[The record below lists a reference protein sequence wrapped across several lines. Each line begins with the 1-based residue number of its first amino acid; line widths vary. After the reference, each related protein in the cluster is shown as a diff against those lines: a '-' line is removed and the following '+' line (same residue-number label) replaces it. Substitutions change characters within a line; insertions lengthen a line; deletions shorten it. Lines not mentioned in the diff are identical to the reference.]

1 MRIGNFAIRKM
12 RNYYNRRMRFAWLLL
27 MVYLPMLLAITFH
40 YHTAAEGGSAAA
52 YCSDC
57 DHHVHHNGHL
67 ATSQGFTQEC
77 PICHLQSLPYV
88 VPTIVHI
95 AAFVAMVYVA
105 FSCLA
110 SLSRRAKAI
119 SNLPVLR
126 RLSLLCSF
134 SDF

>member
-12 RNYYNRRMRFAWLLL
+12 RNHYNRRTRFAWLLL

-57 DHHVHHNGHL
+57 NHHVHHDGHL
-67 ATSQGFTQEC
+67 ASSQGFTQEC

-88 VPTIVHI
+88 VSTIVYI

-105 FSCLA
+105 FSMSCLFVKTRQGDIQ
-110 SLSRRAKAI
+110 STRAPPA
-119 SNLPVLR
+119 
-126 RLSLLCSF
+126 LLTL
-134 SDF
+134 